1 MFMATQSTDT
11 NVTSAVSG
19 IVLSE
24 KNKKTIV
31 DYLGD
36 MLSVESHIE
45 EALDHQLETT
55 KDHPETSAAVHRFH
69 DMVKQNKT
77 ELEQYLESLA
87 GSKGNVVKE
96 TGATILGKAAG
107 AINRVRTEGV
117 SKSLRDDYV
126 AFNLA
131 AMSYSMLGATAR
143 ALGDDKTAVLADS
156 GLRDHASAVIELNQ
170 IISDVVVWELEKD
183 DHSVDPRAAQANT
196 TAIMRAWQSESP
208 SSKNAH

>member
-1 MFMATQSTDT
+1 MSTQSAES
-11 NVTSAVSG
+11 NFTSAVSG
-19 IVLSE
+19 TMLSE

-55 KDHPETSAAVHRFH
+55 KDHAEASAAVHRFH
-69 DMVKQNKT
+69 DMVKENKT
-77 ELEQYLESLA
+77 KLEQYLEA
-87 GSKGNVVKE
+87 NEGSKGNVVKE
-96 TGATILGKAAG
+96 TGATLLGKAAG
-107 AINRVRTEGV
+107 MINRVRTEGV

-143 ALGDDKTAVLADS
+143 ALGDEKTAVLADS
-156 GLRDHASAVIELNQ
+156 GLNDHASAVIELNQ
-170 IISDVVVWELEKD
+170 LISDVVVWELAKD
-183 DHSVDPRAAQANT
+183 DHSVIPGAAEANT
-196 TAIMRAWQSESP
+196 TAIMNAWKTESP
-208 SSKNAH
+208 SSKSAD